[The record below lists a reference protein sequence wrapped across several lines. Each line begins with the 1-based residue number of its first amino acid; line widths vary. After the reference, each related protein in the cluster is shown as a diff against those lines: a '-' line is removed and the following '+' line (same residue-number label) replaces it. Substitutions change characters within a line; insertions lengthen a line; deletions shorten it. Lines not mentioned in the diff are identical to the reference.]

1 MFFFATIFVLS
12 SAGILLVFG
21 RRYLAVERLSPSEL
35 QMGLKVSRPLRD
47 DFKENYISPV
57 KSWVDRAIM
66 PRFWKSCE
74 KTIIRTRLTV
84 LRFETRL
91 KRLSEDMRGRHTNLD
106 VSEKSEYWED
116 LNGAKSLHVNEEEDA
131 GPESNLSLTFGK
143 EADGIEVKPSAFTEK
158 SDEPEV
164 DSLQVQSKKRERKKK
179 LK

>member
-131 GPESNLSLTFGK
+131 GPESNLSLAFNEETDGP
-143 EADGIEVKPSAFTEK
+143 EAKPSAFIKTSEESNIDPFK
-158 SDEPEV
+158 
-164 DSLQVQSKKRERKKK
+164 VQPKKRERKKK